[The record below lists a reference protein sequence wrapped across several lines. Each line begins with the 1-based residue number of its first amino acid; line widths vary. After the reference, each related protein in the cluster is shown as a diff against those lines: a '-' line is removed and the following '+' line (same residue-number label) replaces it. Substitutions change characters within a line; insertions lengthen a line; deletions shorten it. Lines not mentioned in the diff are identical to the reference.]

1 MGDQEDKFKAKVT
14 ELAALCRNLDI
25 FKILALRR
33 MTLVDPEAL
42 KWASSQQL
50 EAVFTVILTDRIAD
64 SSFENLE
71 YADNH
76 QFEEWI
82 PPGPDDVRDRERWM
96 LHDMAKPHLHKNAS
110 IMSYSTP
117 AAAPSVDVDSLLAD
131 EDDDGA
137 EKPFTT
143 FNELFDNTIIRYL
156 RRTLRVLQVNSIRSH
171 TPPPFYAAPQFS
183 ACFLPVVKKLIVPTM
198 RASRLVKE
206 LSTSRDWSKNG
217 EARLIG
223 IIQDGEAR
231 QNPILHQWDARW
243 DHFSLQ
249 SQNAMRAKGNK
260 ADKIEDTPWP
270 ALIADGGKHEYL
282 GADEPHL
289 WIIKSLL
296 RWEPETL
303 AETWKG
309 LTQLYAQEFAP
320 ASKHDQAREG
330 AFRDGLAKA
339 INKLPMMAGEALTVK
354 AFFECPKCDKQ
365 FLHKLTQTF
374 GMSRQRQAAV
384 PLLMHFIENLP
395 K

>member
-14 ELAALCRNLDI
+14 ELAALCRSLDL
-25 FKILALRR
+25 FKIMALRR
-33 MTLVDPEAL
+33 MTLVDPESL
-42 KWASSQQL
+42 KWASPQQL
-50 EAVFTVILTDRIAD
+50 EAVFTVILTDRVAD

-71 YADNH
+71 YAANH

-96 LHDMAKPHLHKNAS
+96 LHDMAKPHLNKNAS
-110 IMSYSTP
+110 IMSYVAAP
-117 AAAPSVDVDSLLAD
+117 AAPTVDVDSLLAD
-131 EDDDGA
+131 DD
-137 EKPFTT
+137 ETPKPFTT
-143 FNELFDNTIIRYL
+143 FNELFDDTVIRYL
-156 RRTLRVLQVNSIRSH
+156 RRTLRVLQVNSIRVH
-171 TPPPFYAAPQFS
+171 TPPPFYAAPQFA
-183 ACFLPVVKKLIVPTM
+183 ACFLPIVRKLILPTM

-217 EARLIG
+217 ETRLIG

-243 DHFSLQ
+243 EHFSLQ
-249 SQNAMRAKGNK
+249 AQNALRSKGK
-260 ADKIEDTPWP
+260 ADRIEDTPWP
-270 ALIADGGKHEYL
+270 ALMADGGKHEYL
-282 GADEPHL
+282 GADEPQL
-289 WIIKSLL
+289 WIIQRLL

-320 ASKHDQAREG
+320 ASKHDQARPG
-330 AFRDGLAKA
+330 SFRDGLAKA
-339 INKLPMMAGEALTVK
+339 IDKLPTMAGEALTVK

-365 FLHKLTQTF
+365 FLNKLTQTF
-374 GMSRQRQAAV
+374 GMSAQRKAAV